1 MKNVKLDAKITAHF
15 WADTIQRGNLPV
27 GKVIVAFASFATIIV
42 DAINDNGGK
51 GLRYAKLMFKAA
63 FPGDHKDGTTYHSLP
78 LQVRDDKTVH
88 HYACQK
94 AIERAFDE
102 MKSME
107 LSVCNIKNACLDLQ
121 ACARYYAE
129 KTIDAAK
136 TGELIIVPNLKNLR
150 RVKARSRVKNWQVR
164 NDWDKKIPV
173 FEHDKAKT
181 GKTNVEIVDIPERL
195 RTNICEPE
203 LETFSYECFKHEQVF
218 SKACLAW
225 CQKVAEKEEQR
236 NLPRLNFVRQIRDMF
251 YSASQM
257 MRNKRKEI
265 REELKYHKISKDEAS
280 DRETSVQ
287 ESYNGVFAGL
297 TAMLRKGLEDL
308 DPKER
313 MAICLAITFEEK
325 KADQKAS
332 VFAQKLLPEE
342 FLGFVA
348 KVCSK
353 AVDVATD
360 LSNPVDACK
369 NVFDGEQV
377 ELHDG
382 MFWDQKNDRYV
393 IAEDDTLE
401 GTFRAYSKGH
411 GKWVLKPDVKNALA
425 ENIRIPA
432 IESNT
437 IVLISKDIPNLDT
450 QFVDAQLHSGDMIQA
465 MPTVQNGYD
474 KEYQSYLAKDGK
486 MLLPIRCGKLDKTK
500 SDKGLRENKFIFKSL
515 CRKEGTFVTSVNGV
529 CNGKNTLIVVMKDV
543 HACR

>member
-1 MKNVKLDAKITAHF
+1 MKKVKLDAKITAHF
-15 WADTIQRGNLPV
+15 FKNTIQRGNLPV
-27 GKVIVAFASFATIIV
+27 GKVIVAFSPFATILV
-42 DAINDNGGK
+42 DAINSGDEK
-51 GLRYAKLMFKAA
+51 GVRYAKIMFETA
-63 FPGDHKDGTTYHSLP
+63 FPGKHENGVAYHSLP

-94 AIERAFDE
+94 SIEHAFDE
-102 MKSME
+102 MKEME
-107 LSVCNIKNACLDLQ
+107 LSADNIKNACFDLQ

-136 TGELIIVPNLKNLR
+136 TGELIVIPNLKNLR
-150 RVKARSRVKNWQVR
+150 RIKARSRVKNWQVR
-164 NDWDKKIPV
+164 NDWDKKVPV
-173 FEHDKAKT
+173 FDHDKAKA
-181 GKTNVEIVDIPERL
+181 GKGGVEIVDIPERL

-236 NLPRLNFVRQIRDMF
+236 NMPRLSFVRQIRDMF

-257 MRNKRKEI
+257 MRNKKVEI
-265 REELKYHKISKDEAS
+265 RNELKYHKISKDEAS
-280 DRETSVQ
+280 DKEAAVQ

-308 DPKER
+308 DPRER

-342 FLGFVA
+342 FLSFVA

-353 AVDVATD
+353 AVDIATD
-360 LSNPVDACK
+360 MSNPVDACK

-382 MFWDQKNDRYV
+382 MFWDQKNDRYA
-393 IAEDDTLE
+393 IAKDDTLE
-401 GTFRAYSKGH
+401 GTFRMYSKGH
-411 GKWVLKPDVKNALA
+411 GKWVLKPDMKNALA

-437 IVLISKDIPNLDT
+437 IVLITKDIADLPT
-450 QFVDAQLHSGDMIQA
+450 ESVDAQLHNGDTIQV
-465 MPTVQNGYD
+465 MPTVENGYD
-474 KEYQSYLAKDGK
+474 KEYQSYLVKDGK
-486 MLLPIRCGKLDKTK
+486 MLLPIRSGKLDRTK
-500 SDKGLRENKFIFKSL
+500 SDKGLRDNRFIFKSL